1 MKRVVVVVGFGRHEL
16 MGNIICKVYLTKY
29 IRCCLFHMHVSAN
42 QEHMMTNRTDNRI
55 EVPSCSFTFHSCSG
69 GSRCAIWFLFM
80 LLYLCMGRGSTTF
93 ILSTRN
99 HVLRLLKSSFYIVMI

>member
-16 MGNIICKVYLTKY
+16 MGNIICKVYLTK
-29 IRCCLFHMHVSAN
+29 VV
-42 QEHMMTNRTDNRI
+42 RI

-80 LLYLCMGRGSTTF
+80 LL
-93 ILSTRN
+93 
-99 HVLRLLKSSFYIVMI
+99 

>member
-16 MGNIICKVYLTKY
+16 MGNIICKVYLTK
-29 IRCCLFHMHVSAN
+29 
-42 QEHMMTNRTDNRI
+42 EHMMTNRTDNRI